1 MKQLFPPEIIEYTA
15 ECYFISIAEVKD
27 RMSVQSMDA
36 RKMR

>member
-1 MKQLFPPEIIEYTA
+1 MKQLFLPEIIEYTV

-36 RKMR
+36 RKMK